1 MNNITED
8 TLDMMQRALTLAVT
22 DPEAAVMAESAL
34 YDNIEGYAQNAAYGE
49 YLINIPSDNF
59 SIDRY
64 RVSQVLDVLWC
75 FCIGL
80 TWKAGYWQGSEYIG
94 GEWVK
99 EGQ

>member
-1 MNNITED
+1 MNNIVKD
-8 TLDMMQRALTLAVT
+8 TLDMMQAALTLAVA

-34 YDNIEGYAQNAAYGE
+34 YNNLEHYREPTSIVLQQ
-49 YLINIPSDNF
+49 LNIPSDNF
-59 SIDRY
+59 SMDYY
-64 RVSQVLDVLWC
+64 RISQVLDVLWC

-99 EGQ
+99 EG